1 LDARLQIPRRHHQ
14 NILHIPS
21 PSLNGC
27 GLVHEGRE
35 AIGLAITLERHAGR
49 LFGNSARPSG
59 LLSLKGTVTPDAL
72 SKAKASWQATHG
84 GENSGGTAVVPADAS
99 WQSITLNSVD
109 SQFNEMRLFA
119 ISEIAR
125 LFRVPPSLL
134 FQLERVTHTNAEQLD
149 S

>member
-1 LDARLQIPRRHHQ
+1 M
-14 NILHIPS
+14 
-21 PSLNGC
+21 
-27 GLVHEGRE
+27 
-35 AIGLAITLERHAGR
+35 
-49 LFGNSARPSG
+49 FGNSARPSG

-72 SKAKASWQATHG
+72 TKAKASWQATHG